1 MGGSP
6 SRVAADASLHAV
18 TPDAAPARPP
28 LRNLADASPLSSASA
43 PNLLKMPPRQ
53 NPRTSSQR
61 RSLNA
66 RSKSFAGAKLEQ
78 VVKSVMRGSFAGTA
92 ESTTPLLLSQLYS
105 TDKKGRARRRS
116 RTASHGSPSA
126 TPRIRIRSRGVLP
139 SLAGVGKHTAAEAKY
154 PMWLIPVPG
163 KKLLAVSSVC
173 CGRPSVLQLQRT
185 AQRIS
190 CVCPGPFCNPEE
202 TITATYIFT
211 SVVRGLVDTIVTL
224 CAGRPPA
231 PTPRCFYKGCPV
243 ATILG
248 RMFVAELSVRPPA

>member
-28 LRNLADASPLSSASA
+28 LRNLADASPLISASA

-163 KKLLAVSSVC
+163 KKL
-173 CGRPSVLQLQRT
+173 PSPYPPCVVVDRRFYSYS
-185 AQRIS
+185 AQRRGFRA
-190 CVCPGPFCNPEE
+190 CVQ
-202 TITATYIFT
+202 
-211 SVVRGLVDTIVTL
+211 GLSVTL
-224 CAGRPPA
+224 KRLS
-231 PTPRCFYKGCPV
+231 PRRTSSPV
-243 ATILG
+243 SFAD
-248 RMFVAELSVRPPA
+248 S